1 MLLELVPNH
10 HNGRAASSA
19 RTRKEAGS
27 WRRAERNSIWILLCP
42 PMAPE
47 LLLSENGDF
56 GRSPIY
62 GQLSATHYLRLYVG
76 VPDVKHN
83 RGQEI
88 KH

>member
-1 MLLELVPNH
+1 MAPAPN
-10 HNGRAASSA
+10 AAQF
-19 RTRKEAGS
+19 GV
-27 WRRAERNSIWILLCP
+27 LMCP

-47 LLLSENGDF
+47 LLLYANGDF
-56 GRSPIY
+56 GGSPIY
-62 GQLSATHYLRLYVG
+62 GQLSATHYVPLYVG